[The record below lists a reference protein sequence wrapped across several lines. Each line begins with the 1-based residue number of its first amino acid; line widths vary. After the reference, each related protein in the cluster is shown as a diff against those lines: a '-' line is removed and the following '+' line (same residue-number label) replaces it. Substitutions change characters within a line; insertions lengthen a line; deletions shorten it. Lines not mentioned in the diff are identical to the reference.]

1 MVVESLPDLYS
12 NKELKILSLIAFL
25 DEYINNPTGDITTI
39 ILKYSDK
46 DDITINLGE

>member
-1 MVVESLPDLYS
+1 MVESQPELYT

-46 DDITINLGE
+46 DTITINLGE